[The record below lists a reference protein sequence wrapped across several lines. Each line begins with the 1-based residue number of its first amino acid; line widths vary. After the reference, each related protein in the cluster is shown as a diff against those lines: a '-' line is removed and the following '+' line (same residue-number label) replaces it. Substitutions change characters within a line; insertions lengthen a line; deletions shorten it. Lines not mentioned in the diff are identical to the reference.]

1 MVAKKNKR
9 KSQRGAKRKADQRN
23 LASPMPKIIGG
34 LIGAGVLFA
43 GIYWLSQLPRPSFTS
58 EPSTTDTPAEVSNS
72 EPDVSVEE
80 APVEIEYEFYD
91 TLPNEEVIVDAQPGQ
106 RNAGPQDFFYN
117 LQAASFRQSED
128 AERARVELLLAGL
141 NASIRTVNDAEG
153 NPWHRIMVG
162 PFEQYGPMDE
172 ARRQLIERGMTPLVF
187 KRPKE
192 DTQ

>member
-1 MVAKKNKR
+1 
-9 KSQRGAKRKADQRN
+9 
-23 LASPMPKIIGG
+23 MPKIIGG

-43 GIYWLSQLPRPSFTS
+43 GIYWLSQLPKPSFIS
-58 EPSTTDTPAEVSNS
+58 EPSVTETSA
-72 EPDVSVEE
+72 DVSSSEADVTVAE

-91 TLPNEEVIVDAQPGQ
+91 SLPNEEVVVDAEPGQ

-117 LQAASFRQSED
+117 LQAASFRRSED

-192 DTQ
+192 DSQ

>member
-9 KSQRGAKRKADQRN
+9 KSQRGAKRKAEQRN
-23 LASPMPKIIGG
+23 QASAMPKIIGG
-34 LIGAGVLFA
+34 LIGVSVLFA
-43 GIYWLSQLPRPSFTS
+43 GIYWLSQLPRASFTG
-58 EPSTTDTPAEVSNS
+58 EPATSDTPANVSS
-72 EPDVSVEE
+72 SDADVTVEE
-80 APVEIEYEFYD
+80 APVQIEYEFYD

-117 LQAASFRQSED
+117 LQAASFRRSED

-153 NPWHRIMVG
+153 RPWHRIMVG
-162 PFEQYGPMDE
+162 PFEQYGSMDE
-172 ARRQLIERGMTPLVF
+172 ARRQLIESGMTPLVF

-192 DTQ
+192 DNQ

>member
-23 LASPMPKIIGG
+23 LTSPMPKIIGG